1 MIKIILISI
10 ISFMVGYGASNI
22 TRRYKTKR
30 ENKKVKPLS
39 KMTKQEFKKAM
50 KDLEIR

>member
-10 ISFMVGYGASNI
+10 ISFLVGYGASNI

-30 ENKKVKPLS
+30 RNKKVKPLS